1 MHSLQQRG
9 SCHVVRQSF
18 KLCSQHP
25 LLVSHWRITSSCKKK
40 LFLLHSSVPS
50 TFQLLV
56 AESWSGSAH
65 DYTLNRRWIYHWHCL
80 KLLLVTIIIK
90 LEMVQPSDNVAL
102 DKARCDLKFLDELL
116 AQQGQVRGYSSEDL
130 LLQRRLVNEFV
141 CNRQPVKSA
150 CLVCSD
156 TDP

>member
-1 MHSLQQRG
+1 MCSLQQRR
-9 SCHVVRQSF
+9 SCHMVRQSF
-18 KLCSQHP
+18 KLRSQHP
-25 LLVSHWRITSSCKKK
+25 LPVSHRSITSSCKREI
-40 LFLLHSSVPS
+40 LLLHSSVPS

-65 DYTLNRRWIYHWHCL
+65 DYTLNRRWIYHRHCL
-80 KLLLVTIIIK
+80 KLVIIIIK
-90 LEMVQPSDNVAL
+90 LEMVQPSDKVAL

-141 CNRQPVKSA
+141 CNRRPVKSA